1 MPTPA
6 QSTGGGSGSRDS
18 ATWRS
23 ASISVGAPSTKLAAN
38 TARQPNRSTSS
49 PPISGPAANAS
60 PIVAPQAPIARRRSA
75 PWKASARIASE
86 LGNTTAAP
94 SPWTIRAAISVP
106 ALGASAHSPEASE
119 NIASPIRNSRRRPKR
134 SARLP
139 AVSRKTA
146 SASA

>member
-18 ATWRS
+18 WTWRS
-23 ASISVGAPSTKLAAN
+23 ASISVGAPSTKLVAN
-38 TARQPNRSTSS
+38 TPRHPTVSTSS

-94 SPWTIRAAISVP
+94 SPCRIRAAISVLAP
-106 ALGASAHSPEASE
+106 GARAHSSDAAE
-119 NIASPIRNSRRRPKR
+119 NIVRPIRNSRRRPKR